1 VTRLELRGLDA
12 TRSFAARIAN
22 LSRQGDTIALAGPL
36 GAGKTSFARFFIAA
50 LAEAE
55 GHAIEEV
62 PSPTFTLVQTYE
74 LARLTV
80 HHFDLY
86 RIGDPSEALELG
98 LDDALADGIALIE
111 WPEKLG
117 PYLPADRFHIA
128 LAHTAA
134 PDVRMAQIDAL
145 GSWRDRWRDG

>member
-1 VTRLELRGLDA
+1 MIRLELRGLDA
-12 TRSFAARIAN
+12 TKSFAKRIAE
-22 LSRQGDTIALAGPL
+22 LSRSGDTIALEGPL
-36 GAGKTSFARFFIAA
+36 GAGKTSFARFYIAA

-55 GHAIEEV
+55 SRAIEEV

-74 LARLTV
+74 FARFTV

-86 RIGDPSEALELG
+86 RIADPSEALELG
-98 LDDALADGIALIE
+98 LDDALADGVALIE

-128 LAHTAA
+128 LAHAAA

-145 GSWRDRWRDG
+145 GSWRDRWRP